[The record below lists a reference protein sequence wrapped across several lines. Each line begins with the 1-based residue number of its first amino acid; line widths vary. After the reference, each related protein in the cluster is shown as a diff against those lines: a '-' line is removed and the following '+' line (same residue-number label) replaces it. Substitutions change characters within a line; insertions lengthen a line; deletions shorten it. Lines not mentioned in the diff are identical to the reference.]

1 MVGYCYGDDKMRALW
16 WEWTLTR
23 RKKRDG
29 TEGTI
34 LEQQVNERIVVI
46 SAEHGRVSLIGYPGE
61 FSIG

>member
-1 MVGYCYGDDKMRALW
+1 MRALW

-46 SAEHGRVSLIGYPGE
+46 SAEHGRVSLVGYPGE